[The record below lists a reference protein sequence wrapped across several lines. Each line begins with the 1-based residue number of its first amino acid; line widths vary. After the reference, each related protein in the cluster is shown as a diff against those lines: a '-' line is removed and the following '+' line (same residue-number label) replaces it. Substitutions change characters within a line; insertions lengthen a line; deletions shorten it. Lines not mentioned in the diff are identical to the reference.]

1 MTLAV
6 LLLAIPELFVPVLA
20 DVDAPQRGVSGF
32 IRDRHDGQE
41 LGFISTGPA
50 NQTDHAAAHG
60 IPSNVEFGVG
70 DEANILYVTIDT
82 SLYRMRLGVKGY
94 RPY

>member
-1 MTLAV
+1 M
-6 LLLAIPELFVPVLA
+6 
-20 DVDAPQRGVSGF
+20 DAPRRGVYGF

-41 LGFISTGPA
+41 LGFISTGPE
-50 NQTDHAAAHG
+50 NQAKPAAAHG
-60 IPSNVEFGVG
+60 IPSNVEFGVD